1 MRRGFGVMELENWV
15 TGFITIAMFFYIVAF
30 LLYIV
35 RIVRGPTVPDMIIAV
50 DALSYDLAAFLVVL
64 SILFRSPIMIPSAL
78 VLVLWVYALDIY
90 VAKYLEAR
98 EIGE

>member
-1 MRRGFGVMELENWV
+1 MDLETWV
-15 TGFITIAMFFYIVAF
+15 TNFITIAMFVYVAAF
-30 LLYIV
+30 LLYTV
-35 RIVRGPTVPDMIIAV
+35 RIIRGPTVPDMILAV

-78 VLVLWVYALDIY
+78 VLVLWAYALDIY

-98 EIGE
+98 EMGE